1 MTTHT
6 IEPGDWIGAIA
17 TTRGLSHWSVIWDH
31 PANAELR
38 QLRGSPDLLM
48 VGDDL
53 HVPDPG
59 DPPGITIHTGR
70 RVELR
75 LRAPDRLRIR
85 WGALD
90 LFLRAFGP
98 VPYELKIGSE
108 TFTGTLANPG
118 DEISAPLPSDATSAT
133 LTLMETETFE
143 LPIGGL
149 GPASEGK
156 GAYARLVNLGFGG
169 VEHEPEEGE
178 QVTDPLTAALRVFQS
193 EHELPATGELDAPT
207 STKLRDVYGG

>member
-17 TTRGLSHWSVIWDH
+17 ATHELSHWSVIWDH

-38 QLRGSPDLLM
+38 EVRGSPDLLM
-48 VGDDL
+48 VGDEL
-53 HVPDPG
+53 HIPTSG
-59 DPPGITIHTGR
+59 DAPGITVRTGR

-98 VPYELKIGSE
+98 VPYELKVGSE
-108 TFTGTLANPG
+108 TFTGTLEKPD
-118 DEISAPLPSDATSAT
+118 DEISAPLPADATSAT
-133 LTLMETETFE
+133 LTLMEAETFE

-169 VEHEPEEGE
+169 LEPESQDGE
-178 QVTDPLTAALRVFQS
+178 QVTDPLTAALRVFQA
-193 EHELPATGELDAPT
+193 EHDLPTTGELDEPT
-207 STKLRDVYGG
+207 STKLSDVYGG